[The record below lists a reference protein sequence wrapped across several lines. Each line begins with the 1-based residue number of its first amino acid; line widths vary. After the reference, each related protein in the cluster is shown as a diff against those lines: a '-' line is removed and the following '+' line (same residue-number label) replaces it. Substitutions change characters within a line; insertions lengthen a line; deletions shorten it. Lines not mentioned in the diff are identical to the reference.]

1 MKIHV
6 CLVSAQAA
14 ANLLPALD
22 PQLKPD
28 RVVLVV
34 SGQMRKRA
42 ENLSA
47 VMLETGIRVEQCAL
61 TDEHDYA
68 RTESDLLELAD
79 RLAGEEIL
87 LNITGGTKLMSV
99 AAQSVAHAADWRMFY
114 VDADT
119 DRISWLGKDAPP
131 SRQIGEQLRLRHYL
145 QSYGFSLPQP
155 PARAGMTARQQALT
169 NTLLRQIGSLEQALS
184 QLNWLSQ
191 IAEDKR
197 GLSVQMTPQQADS
210 RSLEALLRHFEEAGS
225 LGVEFDTI
233 RFPSETERA
242 FVKGGW
248 LEQHVMQCIHQL
260 TGEAGIRDKAA
271 NLRVQDADGVESELD
286 VAFLA
291 HNRLFVIE
299 CKTARMDKP
308 ESPKANDTLF
318 KLAENTR
325 RVGGLSSRG
334 MLVSYRALRDSE
346 RKLARAL
353 NIECVCGADIN
364 RLAERIKGWIRPH

>member
-1 MKIHV
+1 MKTHV

-22 PQLKPD
+22 PQLKPE

-34 SGQMRKRA
+34 SSQMRERA

-47 VMLETGIRVEQCAL
+47 VMQEAGIRAEQCEL
-61 TDEHDYA
+61 SNEHDYA
-68 RTESDLLELAD
+68 RTESELLELAD
-79 RLAGEEIL
+79 RLAGQEVL

-119 DRISWLGKDAPP
+119 DRISWLGRDTPP
-131 SRQIGEQLRLRHYL
+131 PQALSEQLRLRHYL
-145 QSYGFSLPQP
+145 KSYGFSLPQGP
-155 PARAGMTARQQALT
+155 SRAGMTASQQVLT
-169 NTLLRQIGSLEQALS
+169 DTLLCQIGSLEQPLS

-191 IAEDKR
+191 MAEERKS
-197 GLSVQMTPQQADS
+197 LAVQMSPQQTDS
-210 RSLEALLRHFEEAGS
+210 RSLEALLRHFREAGC
-225 LGVEFDTI
+225 LVVENDTI
-233 RFPSETERA
+233 RFNSESERD

-248 LEQHVMQCIHQL
+248 LEQHVMQCVHQL

-271 NLRVQDADGVESELD
+271 NLRVQDANSVESELD

-346 RKLARAL
+346 KKLARAL

-364 RLAERIKGWIRPH
+364 RLVERIKVWSRPH